1 MPQRPR
7 PSVSHL
13 RSLRCSECDRQHDA
27 HAPQTVCASCGETLL
42 PEYDIAAIAATITKD
57 ALAVRAPGLWR
68 YREFLPLGDDAA
80 ISDLGEGAT
89 PMLPLRRLGRALG
102 MSRLWL
108 KDEGTNPTGTFKA
121 RGAAVGVARAKELGL
136 RELVIPTAGNAGSAW
151 AAHAA
156 AAGLKLHVIMPVE
169 TPDPIKAECA
179 AYGADVTEV
188 RGVIS
193 DAGRVAAQR
202 AAEHGWFDASTM
214 REPYRVE
221 GKKTMGFEIAEAFD
235 WDPPDVILYPT
246 GGGVGLIGI
255 WKAMLE
261 LQAVGWIG
269 DRLPRLVA
277 VQAEGCRPIVDAFA
291 AGADAAERAADPQT
305 TAAGLRV
312 PLPFAHKLVL
322 RILRETQGTAV
333 DVPDAELVEAMH
345 ELASVEGIFAC
356 PEGAALL
363 PALRRLLDRGDIS
376 PDERVVLLN
385 TGNGL
390 KYTHLVR
397 RGATET
403 IDSLPAAS

>member
-1 MPQRPR
+1 
-7 PSVSHL
+7 
-13 RSLRCSECDRQHDA
+13 
-27 HAPQTVCASCGETLL
+27 
-42 PEYDIAAIAATITKD
+42 
-57 ALAVRAPGLWR
+57 
-68 YREFLPLGDDAA
+68 
-80 ISDLGEGAT
+80 
-89 PMLPLRRLGRALG
+89 
-102 MSRLWL
+102 
-108 KDEGTNPTGTFKA
+108 
-121 RGAAVGVARAKELGL
+121 
-136 RELVIPTAGNAGSAW
+136 
-151 AAHAA
+151 
-156 AAGLKLHVIMPVE
+156 
-169 TPDPIKAECA
+169 
-179 AYGADVTEV
+179 
-188 RGVIS
+188 
-193 DAGRVAAQR
+193 
-202 AAEHGWFDASTM
+202 
-214 REPYRVE
+214 
-221 GKKTMGFEIAEAFD
+221 MGFEIAEAFD

-385 TGNGL
+385 TGNGAEVHAPGPARCDGDHRSPAGGVVNEL
-390 KYTHLVR
+390 GRLTAP
-397 RGATET
+397 GAAT
-403 IDSLPAAS
+403 IDPEGSQNLRGLSASSDPTGRGCRARRR